1 MNRQQ
6 RETEWTAHKQGAMRA
21 ALNGGVVTG
30 FADGVPDSWW
40 GGGQGWGL
48 GWGLER
54 CLKEVQL
61 EFRSARQGVWLG
73 RKFDL

>member
-40 GGGQGWGL
+40 GGGQGVGI
-48 GWGLER
+48 GVGIGKVFER
-54 CLKEVQL
+54 GSTRVSICKARSVVGSEV
-61 EFRSARQGVWLG
+61 
-73 RKFDL
+73 